1 MEWRRVQE
9 IRSGTKLISLPKQW
23 TEENQI
29 KKGDLL
35 ILRQID
41 PWRLLVYPSKLM
53 EEKLQITINESPLV
67 RRDVLAAY
75 LSGYDVIKVVSPSES
90 IPLQHKKTI
99 RSLSRELVGLE
110 VLSESSTEI
119 EMHFLITGET
129 NLNPWP
135 YLVQAFRIS
144 RNMKRDAFISLLEGK
159 ENLAA
164 EVITRDDEVNRLYF
178 LIVRILKSMLRELE
192 LGPSLQL
199 VDLLD
204 WRMLAAY
211 AEDLGDSAALTAML
225 SLKHAELL
233 HQRPFKQWE
242 GSLRQLHERL
252 LGLIDDVL
260 TAFQKKDPN
269 LAQGLKSSW
278 NESLRPE
285 VEALSEE
292 MALQLSPP
300 TLALLPDIKRHLM
313 KIGHVAEDVSDLVT

>member
-23 TEENQI
+23 IDENQI
-29 KKGDLL
+29 KKGDPLV
-35 ILRQID
+35 LRKID
-41 PWRLLVYPSKLM
+41 SWRLLVYPAKVL
-53 EEKLQITINESPLV
+53 EERLHITIKESPLV
-67 RRDVLAAY
+67 RREVLAAY
-75 LSGYDVIKVVSPSES
+75 LSGYDVIKVVSLDDST
-90 IPLQHKKTI
+90 PLQHKKTI

-110 VLSESSTEI
+110 VLSESATEM

-144 RNMKRDAFISLLEGK
+144 RTMKRDAFDSLLEGK
-159 ENLAA
+159 ENLAT

-192 LGPSLQL
+192 LSPSLQL

-211 AEDLGDSAALTAML
+211 AEDLGDSASLTANL
-225 SLKHAELL
+225 TLKHASLL
-233 HQRPFKQWE
+233 RQQPFKDWE
-242 GSLRQLHERL
+242 SSLQQLHERL
-252 LGLIDDVL
+252 LVLIDDVL
-260 TAFQKKDPN
+260 TAFKKKDPA
-269 LAQGLKSSW
+269 LAQELKSSW

-300 TLALLPDIKRHLM
+300 TSALLPDIKRHLM
-313 KIGHVAEDVSDLVT
+313 KIGHLAEDISDLVT